1 MSDAPNRLKAVI
13 ARIDDANAQDP
24 EFIEDETGRHPAAL
38 LYGHRMSLTLSEF
51 APTASDLLQIAVR
64 GQHIERWK
72 RPRSDYPQ
80 GRPGYL
86 KWRRDAARFHADRI
100 AGFMQAEGYSSEDA
114 ERVGMLIMKQA
125 IKSDAEAQTL
135 EDVACLVFMRWYF
148 AGFGKSRSP
157 EELLAIVE
165 KTARK
170 MSAQGR
176 REALKLPLPAQLVP
190 AVMAAG

>member
-1 MSDAPNRLKAVI
+1 MSDVLNRLTAVL
-13 ARIDDANAQDP
+13 AGIDHANAQDP
-24 EFIEDETGRHPAAL
+24 EIIEDETGRHPAAL
-38 LYGHRMSLTLSEF
+38 LYGHRMSLTLGEF
-51 APTASDLLQIAVR
+51 APGASELLQIAVR

-72 RPRSDYPQ
+72 RPRGDYPQ
-80 GRPGYL
+80 GKPGYL
-86 KWRRDAARFHADRI
+86 KWRRDAAKFHADRI
-100 AGFMQAEGYSSEDA
+100 AGFMHAEGYSPEEA
-114 ERVGMLIMKQA
+114 ARVGLLIMKQA

-148 AGFGKSRSP
+148 VGFAASRTP
-157 EELLAIVE
+157 EELLTIVE

-170 MSAQGR
+170 MSAEGR